1 MKIGIF
7 GGSFNPP
14 HNGHVNSILTV
25 SKKMGLDKVIIV
37 PTNQNPLKPII
48 DSPSAE
54 HRVEMLKRA
63 FSTYGQ
69 QFEINDL
76 EIKRGGTSYTIDTI
90 KALKETH
97 ASDELFLIIGVDQ
110 FFAFNQW
117 KNYKKILEET
127 NIIVTSRPGYELPHS
142 TDDLPPFIREQVE
155 EFDFNFIELKSSKSI
170 QFITLKD
177 IEISATELRKKLRVG
192 RPVEK
197 FLPLSVESYIK
208 EHALYKAKGD
218 KIGDF
223 KKFTEFCAN
232 TLFAKKGINVKA
244 YDLTKML
251 APSEFTLVSSGTS
264 TKHTS
269 ALAENILKA
278 VKEEYNVLPLSVEG
292 IDEGRWVLID
302 FGALIIH
309 LFYDF
314 VREEYSIE
322 KLWKEAVEVPLVD
335 PFLNK

>member
-7 GGSFNPP
+7 GGSFNPL
-14 HNGHVNSILTV
+14 HNGHLNNILTV
-25 SKKMGLDKVIIV
+25 TKKTGLDKVIIV

-48 DSPSAE
+48 DSPSSE

-63 FSTYGQ
+63 FGTYGN
-69 QFEINDL
+69 QFEIDDL

-90 KALKETH
+90 KSLKEKYKN
-97 ASDELFLIIGVDQ
+97 DDLFLILGVDQ
-110 FFAFNQW
+110 LDSFHEW
-117 KNYKKILEET
+117 KNYKKILESV
-127 NIIVTSRPGYELPHS
+127 NLIVTSRPGFELPHS
-142 TDDLPPFIREQVE
+142 VDELPTYLREYVE
-155 EFDFNFIELKSSKSI
+155 EFDFNFIELKSGKSI
-170 QFITLKD
+170 QFLTLND
-177 IEISATELRKKLRVG
+177 IEISSTELRKKLRVG

-197 FLPLSVESYIK
+197 YLPLAVESYIK
-208 EHALYKAKGD
+208 EHGLYKAKGE

-232 TLFAKKGINVKA
+232 TLFAKKGINVRA
-244 YDLTKML
+244 YDLTNL
-251 APSEFTLVSSGTS
+251 AAPSEFTLVSSGTS

-269 ALAENILKA
+269 ALAENVLKA

-302 FGALIIH
+302 FGALIVH

-322 KLWKEAVEVPLVD
+322 KLWKESKEIPLVD
-335 PFLNK
+335 PFLKK